1 MTFLRRHRGDVPA
14 AVADYRNE
22 LTNTQVDALDT
33 GIVVEI
39 AVESRTTA
47 QTPMQQTSL
56 RLQQSVVDSDE
67 SLAGSPGD
75 EFWKIVTANDPAQMC
90 AICLTGLD
98 QQGLGMATL
107 KKRADVAQLRCSH
120 AFHRSCIARCVD
132 VENGSLCCPLCR
144 TVYLTTARRHLMQAA
159 AEVEAAAAAVA
170 ASGDRHRQRLQERL
184 EARRARRAA
193 EGVDLGPIHR

>member
-1 MTFLRRHRGDVPA
+1 VMEFLRRHRGDVRA
-14 AVADYRNE
+14 AAADYHNE
-22 LTNTQVDALDT
+22 VTNTQV
-33 GIVVEI
+33 GPGI
-39 AVESRTTA
+39 AVETAVRSPTTA

-75 EFWKIVTANDPAQMC
+75 EFWKIVTANDPAAVC
-90 AICLTGLD
+90 AICLTGLYP
-98 QQGLGMATL
+98 QGGLSMATS

-144 TVYLTTARRHLMQAA
+144 TVYLTTARRHLIQAA
-159 AEVEAAAAAVA
+159 AEAEAAAAAVA
-170 ASGDRHRQRLQERL
+170 ASGDRHRQRLQQRL

-193 EGVDLGPIHR
+193 EGVDLDPE